1 MTVRRAR
8 NAQENAI
15 GHEKESTEQVRI
27 KQNMK
32 QNCRVGQDIKYNQR
46 LEE

>member
-1 MTVRRAR
+1 MTVRRAI

-15 GHEKESTEQVRI
+15 KHEKESTGLIRI
-27 KQNMK
+27 KQNIK
-32 QNCRVGQDIKYNQR
+32 QNGKVGRDIKYNQR